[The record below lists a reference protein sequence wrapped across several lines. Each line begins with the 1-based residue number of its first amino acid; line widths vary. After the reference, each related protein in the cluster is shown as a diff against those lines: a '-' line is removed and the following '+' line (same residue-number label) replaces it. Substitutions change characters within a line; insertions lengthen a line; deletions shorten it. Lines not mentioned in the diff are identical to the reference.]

1 MVVSLPVL
9 VVEDHPS
16 SEKLLR
22 IILEGRGFRVDTCR
36 DPDCA
41 VQRTQATSYAV
52 LLLDINLGHPTNG
65 FHLLRKIRQFKPN
78 RSTPAIAVTAYA
90 LPGDRERCLHNGFDA
105 YVSKPFTHAT
115 LFHAIQDV
123 LKTEGGG

>member
-22 IILEGRGFRVDTCR
+22 IILEARGFRVDTCL
-36 DPDCA
+36 DPVCA
-41 VQRTQATSYAV
+41 VRQAQATSYAV
-52 LLLDINLGHPTNG
+52 LLVDINLGHPMNG
-65 FHLLRKIRQFKPN
+65 FGVLRKIRRMEHH

-90 LPGDRERCLHNGFDA
+90 LPGDRERCLDNGFDA

-115 LFHAIQDV
+115 LFNAIQDV
-123 LKTEGGG
+123 LENET